1 MATAAVGDDAAAT
14 AAVSESATASTAAA
28 SNLLF
33 ANAALVLAQN
43 AQTNLSN
50 NPGVKTATAAADLA
64 AYNAAAAVVVTDLNT
79 FSADQFL
86 SIYTSG
92 QVDGVTAGNAALVAA
107 QRLLTD
113 ANNTVRDCVTEK
125 NSAFALLLAVR
136 ATSETSDDAGAALA
150 VSQSNIDTATAARNL
165 LIAQKAVSSAQILLD
180 IYSGNL
186 YQYAAP
192 ASAVGVS
199 IAGSTNGLKNT
210 LLLNNTN
217 AAGAIA
223 IADNLFASKS
233 NIQNL
238 VVGNT
243 GAGAIAL
250 VMGSYYSVSGISNIY
265 LNDVSGAVAIDDS
278 ASVISSAMTVSS
290 QSGAV
295 SVTTGNSADSMNVN
309 TLSGAI
315 SILGSNG
322 NNNINAFSQ
331 SGAVSVNLGSGNNV
345 INAAST
351 QAAGAVHITLTTGNN
366 TIHASTMGGAVV
378 VSVTD
383 GANSIDATTYSGAIT
398 VNTGNGNNTIS
409 TSTGTGIVTVTT
421 GSGNDNITVGSG
433 MNGAFIN
440 AGGGNNSITLLAHSG
455 LADTIDA
462 SAANTT
468 LVTGATIGASF
479 ADIFKMGSISVS
491 ALVST
496 AQNFVGGATAVAVSA
511 AGVMSFTGIVTDTG
525 ATFAAHVLDLL
536 KANSSEF
543 GKVVS
548 YDDGFN
554 QWLFVATSA
563 TAGHYLELIGSH
575 DANFAGA
582 STTAAA
588 HTILLG

>member
-1 MATAAVGDDAAAT
+1 MADWI
-14 AAVSESATASTAAA
+14 
-28 SNLLF
+28 
-33 ANAALVLAQN
+33 
-43 AQTNLSN
+43 
-50 NPGVKTATAAADLA
+50 
-64 AYNAAAAVVVTDLNT
+64 T
-79 FSADQFL
+79 FNADQSL
-86 SIYTSG
+86 LTYTSG
-92 QVDGVTAGNAALVAA
+92 QVNGVTSANVALVAA

-113 ANNTVRDCVTEK
+113 ANKTVVDCVNEK

-136 ATSETSDDAGAALA
+136 ATSEASDDAGAALA
-150 VSQSNIDTATAARNL
+150 ISQSNIDTTTAARNL

-192 ASAVGVS
+192 VSAVGVS

-217 AAGAIA
+217 AIGAIA

-250 VMGSYYSVSGISNIY
+250 VMGVQYSVSGINNIY
-265 LNDVSGAVAIDDS
+265 LNDISGAVAIDDS
-278 ASVISSAMTVSS
+278 ASVINSALTVSS

-295 SVTTGNSADSMNVN
+295 SVTTGNSADSMNIN

-322 NNNINAFSQ
+322 NNNIHAFSQ
-331 SGAVSVNLGSGNNV
+331 SGAVSVNLGSGNNL
-345 INAAST
+345 INAGST
-351 QAAGAVHITLTTGNN
+351 QAAGAVHITLTAGNN

-378 VSVTD
+378 VRVAGGT
-383 GANSIDATTYSGAIT
+383 NLIDTTTYSGAIT
-398 VNTGNGNNTIS
+398 VDTGNGNNTIS
-409 TSTGTGIVTVTT
+409 ASTGTGVINVTT
-421 GSGNDNITVGSG
+421 GNGNDNIVVGSG
-433 MNGAFIN
+433 MNGSFIN
-440 AGGGNNSITLLAHSG
+440 AGGGNNSITLLASSG
-455 LADTIDA
+455 QADTIDA
-462 SAANTT
+462 SDANST
-468 LVTGATIGASF
+468 LVTGATIGTSF
-479 ADIFKMGSISVS
+479 ADVFKMGSVLVS
-491 ALVST
+491 GLVST
-496 AQNFVGGATAVAVSA
+496 AQTFVEGATAVAISA
-511 AGVMSFTGIVTDTG
+511 AGVMSFTGSVTDTG

-536 KANSSEF
+536 KANSSQF

>member
-1 MATAAVGDDAAAT
+1 
-14 AAVSESATASTAAA
+14 VSESAVAITAAA
-28 SNLLF
+28 SNLLA

-43 AQTNLSN
+43 AHILLSS
-50 NPGVKTATAAADLA
+50 NPIVKTATAAADLA
-64 AYNAAAAVVVTDLNT
+64 AYNAAAAVVVTDLNI
-79 FSADQFL
+79 FNADQFL
-86 SIYTSG
+86 SIYTTG
-92 QVDGVTAGNAALVAA
+92 QVDGVTAANVAMVAA

-113 ANNTVRDCVTEK
+113 ANNTLRDCVTEK
-125 NSAFALLLAVR
+125 NSAIALLLSVR

-150 VSQSNIDTATAARNL
+150 ISQSNIDTAIAARNL

-186 YQYAAP
+186 YQYATP

-210 LLLNNTN
+210 LLVNNTN
-217 AAGAIA
+217 AVGAIA

-250 VMGSYYSVSGISNIY
+250 VMGSLYSVSGIDNIY
-265 LNDVSGAVAIDDS
+265 LNSVSGAVAIDDS
-278 ASVISSAMTVSS
+278 ESVINSAITVNS

-295 SVTTGNSADSMNVN
+295 SVTTGNSEDSMNIN

-322 NNNINAFSQ
+322 NNNIHAFSQ

-366 TIHASTMGGAVV
+366 TIHASTKGGAVV
-378 VSVTD
+378 VNVAD
-383 GANSIDATTYSGAIT
+383 GENSIDATTYSGAIT
-398 VNTGNGNNTIS
+398 VNTGNGNNTLS
-409 TSTGTGIVTVTT
+409 ASTGTGVINVIT
-421 GSGNDNITVGSG
+421 GNGNDNVTVGSG

-440 AGGGNNSITLLAHSG
+440 AGGGNNSITLLASSG
-455 LADTIDA
+455 QADTIDA
-462 SAANTT
+462 SGANST
-468 LVTGATIGASF
+468 LVTGAIIGSSF
-479 ADIFKMGSISVS
+479 ADVFKMGSISVS

-496 AQNFVGGATAVAVSA
+496 AQTFVGGATAVAVSA
-511 AGVMSFTGIVTDTG
+511 AGVMSFTGSVTDTG

-536 KANSSEF
+536 KANSSQF